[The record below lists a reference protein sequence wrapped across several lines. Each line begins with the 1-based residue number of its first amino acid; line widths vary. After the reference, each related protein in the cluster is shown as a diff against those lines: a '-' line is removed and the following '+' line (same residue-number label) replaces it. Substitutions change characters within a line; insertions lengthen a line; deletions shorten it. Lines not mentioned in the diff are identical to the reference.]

1 MKLSIVIICWN
12 DLRVIRDCLRS
23 IYEGTRITDFEIVVS
38 DNGSGDESVEFIR
51 KHYPGERIVEN
62 QQNLGFAR
70 GNNAG
75 IRANRGAIVLLLN
88 PDTLIPESALEHP
101 GEVA

>member
-38 DNGSGDESVEFIR
+38 DNG
-51 KHYPGERIVEN
+51 
-62 QQNLGFAR
+62 
-70 GNNAG
+70 
-75 IRANRGAIVLLLN
+75 
-88 PDTLIPESALEHP
+88 
-101 GEVA
+101 